1 MTPLAGIAI
10 YLVVWW
16 VTLFAVLPWGV
27 KSQHEANGKFDGQG
41 KDPGA
46 PVRPLLVRKAL
57 VTSLIAGVLW
67 SAIAYVM
74 IYKPI
79 GFDQIPFM
87 PKFQQWPGED
97 AAGNATYLNDN
108 TDKST
113 QSK

>member
-1 MTPLAGIAI
+1 MTTTAGLAI

-16 VTLFAVLPWGV
+16 ITLFAVLPWGV
-27 KSQHEANGKFDGQG
+27 KSQHEANGEFDGQG
-41 KDPGA
+41 RDPGA
-46 PVRPLLVRKAL
+46 PVRPLMLRKVMATT
-57 VTSLIAGVLW
+57 VIAAILW

-74 IYKPI
+74 IEKPI

-97 AAGNATYLNDN
+97 AAGKATYLNDN

-113 QSK
+113 LSK